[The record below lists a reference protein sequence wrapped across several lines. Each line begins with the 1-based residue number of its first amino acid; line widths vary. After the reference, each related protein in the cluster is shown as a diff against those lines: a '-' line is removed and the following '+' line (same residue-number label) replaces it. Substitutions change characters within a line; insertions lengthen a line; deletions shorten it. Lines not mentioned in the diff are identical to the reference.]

1 MRALEQDSRPSGRP
15 EEPGGHHKP
24 HHGFAQACL
33 QRGGMPGAQ
42 CAALVW
48 KRGRTE
54 ASWGEDQG
62 EHTTVE
68 GCQGGLA
75 EGAFTRG
82 PWLRPGLL
90 PPGYL
95 LGAFE
100 GNPSPAP
107 QQPGDPSSSPNHL
120 RLPEARARAP
130 SAGGGSWLLAD
141 SPTVGL
147 PSQGPTPSSL
157 TPWAQPPRPHLQA
170 ECEPEGLS
178 QGVRCPAAGL
188 LEWLVASCPKSGS
201 RIRSSQCS
209 RRTRDSFLR

>member
-1 MRALEQDSRPSGRP
+1 MASPTMASLRP
-15 EEPGGHHKP
+15 
-24 HHGFAQACL
+24 ACL
-33 QRGGMPGAQ
+33 PERRDAWGAV
-42 CAALVW
+42 CCSVW

-68 GCQGGLA
+68 GCQGGQA

-95 LGAFE
+95 PGAFE
-100 GNPSPAP
+100 GKPSPAP

-120 RLPEARARAP
+120 RLPEASARAP
-130 SAGGGSWLLAD
+130 SAGGGSRLLAD

-157 TPWAQPPRPHLQA
+157 TPRAQLPRPHRQA

-178 QGVRCPAAGL
+178 RGVRCPAAGL
-188 LEWLVASCPKSGS
+188 LEWLVASCPQSGS
-201 RIRSSQCS
+201 GIRSSQCS